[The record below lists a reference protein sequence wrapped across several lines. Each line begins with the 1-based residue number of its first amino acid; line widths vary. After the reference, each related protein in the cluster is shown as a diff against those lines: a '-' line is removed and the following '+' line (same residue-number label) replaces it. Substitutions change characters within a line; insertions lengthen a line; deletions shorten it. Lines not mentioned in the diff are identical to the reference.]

1 MIKVF
6 SADEKIFNNNGEK
19 IIMPIKAVITKE
31 DNADYSLSLETT
43 INEKDF
49 VKHGN
54 IIVADTPWGA
64 QAFRVYNPQ
73 KKNNKITTVCKHVY
87 FDGDNYLIANNGVV
101 DRDCNYALDWFN
113 SHAEPTSPFTTSS
126 NIPTIGSMR
135 VVRKSL
141 TEAIS
146 EIINVYGGHLV
157 RDNFNIAVRSSIGQ
171 DNGVT
176 IRYGKNLQEITSK
189 EDWSKVVTKLLPVG
203 KDGLLLPETY
213 ITTNDIDTS
222 SPYYGLEY
230 AIPYCKTVSF
240 SQSEI
245 EQAEEETDEQ
255 YQQELIED
263 LRAKAIAYITE
274 NCIPKISY
282 TIKAN
287 VDKVTDVGDRIEVID
302 DRFIPNGQSLPT
314 YVISVKYDC
323 IQERFTEVNF
333 GTFTNKLKN
342 LIPTVTTSATQ
353 SAQVAV
359 STDLTAQIDSALA
372 EAYEAIWGALGSSFV
387 MYEKDKI
394 LILDAVPQEDA
405 RNVIMINSAGIGFS
419 QNGINGDF
427 VTAWTIDGT
436 FNAQAVNVIN
446 LVADIIKGGTLKLG
460 SETQQH
466 GVLEV
471 FNSANKLIGRLDQN
485 GLIMWANDASY
496 IQINNDVGFA
506 GFDKNG
512 EKIYWV
518 SQNEFHQKN
527 AYIEEEM
534 TIGGKLRVLPITTN
548 ENNGIGFV
556 GLYTGD

>member
-6 SADEKIFNNNGEK
+6 NAAEKVFDSNGEK
-19 IIMPIKAVITKE
+19 IINPIKAIVTKE
-31 DNADYSLSLETT
+31 DNADYSLALETS
-43 INEKDF
+43 INDKDY
-49 VKHGN
+49 VVHGN

-73 KKNNKITTVCKHVY
+73 KKNNKITTTCKHVY

-113 SHAEPTSPFTTSS
+113 SHTEPESPFTTSS
-126 NIPTIGSMR
+126 NIPAIGSMR
-135 VVRKSL
+135 IVRKSL
-141 TEAIS
+141 TEAIN
-146 EIINVYGGHLV
+146 EVINVYGGHLV

-245 EQAEEETDEQ
+245 EQSEEETDEE

-263 LRAKAIAYITE
+263 LRTKAIAYITE

-287 VDKVTDVGDRIEVID
+287 VDKITDIGDRIEVID
-302 DRFIPNGQSLPT
+302 ERFIPNGQSLPT

-333 GTFTNKLKN
+333 GTFPNKLKN
-342 LIPTVTTSATQ
+342 LISDVTVSASQ

-359 STDLTAQIDSALA
+359 STDITAQIDSALA
-372 EAYEAIWGALGSSFV
+372 EAYEAIWGALGSSYV
-387 MYEKDKI
+387 LYEADKI
-394 LILDAVPQEDA
+394 LILDAIPQEDA

-419 QNGINGDF
+419 STGINGEF

-446 LVADIIKGGTLKLG
+446 LVADIIKGGTLRLG

-471 FNSANKLIGRLDQN
+471 FNGANKLIGRLDQN

-496 IQINNDVGFA
+496 IQINNEVGFA

-512 EKIYWV
+512 NKIYWV
-518 SQNEFHQKN
+518 DGETFCTNKFIAKNE
-527 AYIEEEM
+527 I
-534 TIGGKLRVLPITTN
+534 TVGGKLRMLPIQTGS
-548 ENNGIGFV
+548 NNGIGFV
-556 GLYTGD
+556 AIFEE